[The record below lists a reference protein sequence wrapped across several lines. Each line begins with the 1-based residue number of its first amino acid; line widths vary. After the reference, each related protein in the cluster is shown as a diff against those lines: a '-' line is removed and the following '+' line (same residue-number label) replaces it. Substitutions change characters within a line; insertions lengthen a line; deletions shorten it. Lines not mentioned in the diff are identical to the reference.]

1 MESTAAKLVME
12 NLGELVSSD
21 VAGILNVDAEVKS
34 LTETLAL
41 IQSFLRDA
49 DQKPRYAQSYSLQE
63 WMRQIRN
70 LAFEM
75 EDLVDEY
82 AVQLGRASA
91 SDGRMSSLQRLGAFP
106 SRILTRRLLTSR
118 LQDIRARF
126 QYVCKQASQL
136 EEDIVGFDED
146 TKYIKR
152 QVFDISL
159 TARVVLSV
167 VGTGGFQRTPA
178 VTTPGAKFLRV
189 YLDLQKLLIEHL
201 PKEIGD
207 LILLRLEKDEDI
219 AMLASLA
226 DLQILRLRSDAFVG
240 RVLVFPKGGFP
251 RLQEIELYRLSTL
264 EQWEVGDGAMP
275 FLRELRLWNCINMR
289 MLLLPEGLVRLTEL
303 NQIDIR

>member
-136 EEDIVGFDED
+136 
-146 TKYIKR
+146 
-152 QVFDISL
+152 
-159 TARVVLSV
+159 
-167 VGTGGFQRTPA
+167 GFQRTPA

-207 LILLRLEKDEDI
+207 LILLRYLNLERSKLKELPSSI
-219 AMLASLA
+219 GNLIY
-226 DLQILRLRSDAFVG
+226 LQTFNIQGTKIQHLPDGFWKIRTLRH
-240 RVLVFPKGGFP
+240 VFLTEENTSMPKGLQGF
-251 RLQEIELYRLSTL
+251 T
-264 EQWEVGDGAMP
+264 
-275 FLRELRLWNCINMR
+275 
-289 MLLLPEGLVRLTEL
+289 
-303 NQIDIR
+303 